1 VKRTDE
7 MFVGDIMVSAASVSD
22 TRLALAD
29 QNAVHDPSL
38 APHVA
43 RVLEAVVHPEALVT
57 DESIVRHF
65 LESGEG
71 PHRWR
76 RRGGPWQHYPGDP
89 VIKAQNDALLASMAQ
104 QFGVPVER
112 DDLVV
117 AVAYRIRA
125 REQAGGA

>member
-1 VKRTDE
+1 MKRTDE
-7 MFVGDIMVSAASVSD
+7 MFVGDIMIATSSSD
-22 TRLALAD
+22 TRLELAD

-38 APHVA
+38 APYVD
-43 RVLEAVVHPEALVT
+43 RVLEALGHPDALAT
-57 DESIVRHF
+57 DESMVRHF

-89 VIKAQNDALLASMAQ
+89 VIKAQNDTLLASMAQ